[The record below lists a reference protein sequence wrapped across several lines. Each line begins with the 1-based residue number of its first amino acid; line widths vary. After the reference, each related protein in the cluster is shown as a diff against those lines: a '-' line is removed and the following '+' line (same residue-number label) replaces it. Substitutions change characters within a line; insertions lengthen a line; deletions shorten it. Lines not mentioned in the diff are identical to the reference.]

1 MSSSNQ
7 THKVSKGETLDG
19 IARKYRA
26 DPKTLW
32 KAAENKALVTKRG
45 KPEGLLPGDVIVI
58 PPSEK
63 ELKEATQK
71 LEQLR
76 KMRDAAG
83 KLLDVL
89 EKEDQRTQRRIKV
102 YSELIVDNRK
112 STIEVVGELKKTLA
126 DMKGWADGV
135 DAAATVAHITASMTQ
150 ICAKGMQA
158 TKLSGATLEE
168 MNKELTKDVL
178 MLPADQLKDVG
189 IKVTGQ
195 LKERADSPLGYIG
208 IVANSWEKMMAPS
221 FWANTFV
228 QITQNGKSWSD
239 AVAMDVGED
248 IQERI
253 KSVVAEG
260 MNQVQRL
267 DQQLASARS
276 QQAENRTLTA
286 ECQARIKWCEQ
297 EATKFSV
304 C

>member
-1 MSSSNQ
+1 MSSNNQ
-7 THKVSKGETLDG
+7 THKLAKGETLDG
-19 IARKYRA
+19 IAKRYRA

-32 KAAENKALVTKRG
+32 KTADNKALVTKRG
-45 KPEGLLPGDVIVI
+45 KPEALLPGDVIVI
-58 PPSEK
+58 PPGEK

-71 LEQLR
+71 VEQLR

-83 KLLDVL
+83 KLLDAL

-102 YSELIVDNRK
+102 YSELIADNRK
-112 STIEVVGELKKTLA
+112 STIEIVGQLKKTLA

-135 DAAATVAHITASMTQ
+135 DAAATVAQITVSLTQ

-158 TKLSGATLEE
+158 TKLSGVALEE

-178 MLPADQLKDVG
+178 MLPADQLKDAG
-189 IKVTGQ
+189 IKLAGQ
-195 LKERADSPLGYIG
+195 LKERADSPLAYIG
-208 IVANSWEKMMAPS
+208 VVANSWEKMMAPS

-260 MNQVQRL
+260 MIQVQKL
-267 DQQLASARS
+267 EQQLASARN

-297 EATKFSV
+297 EAGKFAV
-304 C
+304 R

>member
-7 THKVSKGETLDG
+7 THKFAKGETLDG
-19 IARKYRA
+19 IAKKYRT

-32 KAAENKALVTKRG
+32 KAGENKALVAKRG
-45 KPEGLLPGDVIVI
+45 KPEALLPGDVIAI
-58 PPSEK
+58 APSEK

-71 LEQLR
+71 VEQLR

-83 KLLDVL
+83 KLLDAL
-89 EKEDQRTQRRIKV
+89 GKEDQRTQRRIKV
-102 YSELIVDNRK
+102 YSDLIVDNRK
-112 STIEVVGELKKTLA
+112 STLEVVGQLKKTLA

-135 DAAATVAHITASMTQ
+135 DAAATVAQITASLTQ

-158 TKLSGATLEE
+158 TKLSGAALEE

-178 MLPADQLKDVG
+178 MLPVDQLKDAG
-189 IKVTGQ
+189 IKSAGQ
-195 LKERADSPLGYIG
+195 LKERADSPLVYVG

-239 AVAMDVGED
+239 AVAMDVGDD

-260 MNQVQRL
+260 MIQVQKL
-267 DQQLASARS
+267 EQQLASART

-297 EATKFSV
+297 EATKFALH
-304 C
+304 